1 MIRVVVGDA
10 PVVTDDLVVR
20 LGVGGIGIHVA
31 DPALAEAITTQIAA
45 ALRAI
50 DLAPPACPLVTLRS
64 RKRLAEIAATLAGA
78 IAIVPITLRN
88 ARHLV
93 ELTDGIRAAGA
104 AGIQLVWDGADR
116 PLLERHVFAV
126 LEHGRATP
134 GAAPIVLAPTR
145 EPAAA
150 LRILVAHRRQR

>member
-31 DPALAEAITTQIAA
+31 DPALAE

-104 AGIQLVWDGADR
+104 AGIQLGWDGADR